1 MTPPQ
6 NQSSTTKIFPMNIAI
21 ATFTHKGVNLALRLG
36 EFLGGEVFAPVRF
49 SRDGVRPIDSPLSEW
64 AGKYFRD
71 VGALIFVCACGIA
84 VRAIAPHI
92 RDKMTDPAVIAV
104 DESGRFIIPLLS
116 GHVGGA
122 NDLARKIA
130 GFLHAV
136 PIITTATDINGLPAI
151 DEWAVK
157 NDCAIENPGVVK
169 HVSSRVLEGV
179 DVGVAVTCE
188 DIPAPFAVTLM
199 LRPRVLVLGAG
210 CNRGV
215 NPADFESAACDFLK
229 GAGVSPLSLK
239 ALASIDIKA
248 NESAMKIFAEKHNI
262 PFMTY
267 TAEQLNGLAG
277 NFTASE
283 IVKHFTGTDN
293 VCERACMF
301 CAGEGAVLLR
311 NKAVYDGMTFALAR
325 CIYRPSLV

>member
-1 MTPPQ
+1 
-6 NQSSTTKIFPMNIAI
+6 MNIAI
-21 ATFTHKGVNLALRLG
+21 AAFTHRGINLALKLG
-36 EFLGGEVFAPVRF
+36 DVLGGEVFAPVRF
-49 SRDGVRPIDSPLSEW
+49 SRDGVRPIDSPLAEW
-64 AGKYFRD
+64 AGRYFHEA
-71 VGALIFVCACGIA
+71 GALIFVCACGIA
-84 VRAIAPHI
+84 VRAVAPHI
-92 RDKMTDPAVIAV
+92 RGKMTDPAVISV
-104 DESGRFIIPLLS
+104 DEAGRFVIPLLS

-130 GFLHAV
+130 DFLHAI

-157 NDCAIENPGVVK
+157 NDCAIENPEAVK
-169 HVSSRVLEGV
+169 HVSSRILEGCP
-179 DVGVAVTCE
+179 VGVAITHE
-188 DIPAPFAVTLM
+188 DIPALFAVTLM

-215 NPADFESAACDFLK
+215 SPGEFESAAADFLK

-248 NESAMKIFAEKHNI
+248 NEPAMKIFAARHNI
-262 PFMTY
+262 PFMAF
-267 TAEQLNGLAG
+267 TADELNGLAG

-283 IVKHFTGTDN
+283 TVRRFTGTDN
-293 VCERACMF
+293 VCERSCMV

-325 CIYRPSLV
+325 SVLHQAE